1 MWYVNPD
8 VHTFDIRSLVFSFPS
23 PSAFAQM
30 WQKAESDNSSPW
42 IQLHLST
49 QVGWNAICTNER
61 FWKVKAFGW
70 CGLSEKVVQPKTFQ
84 PDRLLRLC
92 ITVILRV
99 KWQKVLFKCWHRSI
113 QCIVSMI
120 HAQPCLCTCTTLLCA
135 ATPHLPLHS
144 MAITSQINWERDLR
158 LSTTIVLFQCL
169 LLMYTLG
176 VALYISPCL
185 FKLTAL

>member
-1 MWYVNPD
+1 M
-8 VHTFDIRSLVFSFPS
+8 
-23 PSAFAQM
+23 
-30 WQKAESDNSSPW
+30 
-42 IQLHLST
+42 
-49 QVGWNAICTNER
+49 
-61 FWKVKAFGW
+61 KAFGW

-113 QCIVSMI
+113 QCILSMI

-144 MAITSQINWERDLR
+144 VAITSQKKLRERLEVVNYHCFVPMFTIDVHTWCCPVYFPMPFQTNCSIN
-158 LSTTIVLFQCL
+158 TICMLYHVKVLFSNCPNL
-169 LLMYTLG
+169 WSFAFSCSCAISANLYLFPVTLHTLI
-176 VALYISPCL
+176 VQEIAASSPK
-185 FKLTAL
+185 FG